1 MDNVTD
7 ISPPQF
13 VCDCDD
19 EYFYITKTVG
29 QRQTMLALTQDEKA
43 HLIEKLMESNQPWK
57 PAG

>member
-7 ISPPQF
+7 ISPPKF

-29 QRQTMLALTQDEKA
+29 QRQTMMALNVEERAQLLER
-43 HLIEKLMESNQPWK
+43 LIECGQPFD
-57 PAG
+57 PVA